1 MHSLPCS
8 MHHCVGMHG
17 SYFMLCVILF
27 LNLLAKSTVTV
38 MANHK
43 TILFVWMKIFVSNF
57 CDQTLWTGKLINQ
70 LTPWGKSKFHALLF
84 LSFLLACFLQM
95 VIPPDGGGTF
105 DMNAFAVHVMSV
117 DYQAQTRYIG
127 LYANMDQTR
136 DINTI
141 IWRWLFSLLW
151 RWLPLS

>member
-1 MHSLPCS
+1 
-8 MHHCVGMHG
+8 
-17 SYFMLCVILF
+17 MLWVILF
-27 LNLLAKSTVTV
+27 LNLLAKSTVAVT
-38 MANHK
+38 ANH
-43 TILFVWMKIFVSNF
+43 IVWTKIFVSNF
-57 CDQTLWTGKLINQ
+57 NQ

-141 IWRWLFSLLW
+141 I
-151 RWLPLS
+151 